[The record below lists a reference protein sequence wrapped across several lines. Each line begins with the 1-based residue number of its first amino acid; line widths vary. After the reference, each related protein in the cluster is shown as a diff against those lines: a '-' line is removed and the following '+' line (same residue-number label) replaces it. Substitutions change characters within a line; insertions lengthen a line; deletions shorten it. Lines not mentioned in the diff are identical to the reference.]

1 MNYPYPRFFLDVE
14 LAKKRLSQVWAPERE
29 AARDSV
35 PPPAARSAPV
45 RNEQR
50 KPPRY
55 QRTTQEVTRSCNAHR
70 HLTGNRGSSRRSE
83 RSSDDMTPFCFNLTL
98 VLIGTIAAA
107 HTDNPV
113 FWLLAGP
120 APLVAGF
127 MAIVFFRQGFGRHG
141 PRPIFGAPGRRKR
154 DDRKIALN
162 ISPTESCRMMQKSG

>member
-14 LAKKRLSQVWAPERE
+14 LAKKRLSQVWAPARE
-29 AARDSV
+29 AAHDSV
-35 PPPAARSAPV
+35 PPPAARSAPA

-50 KPPRY
+50 KPPTY
-55 QRTTQEVTRSCNAHR
+55 QRTTQEVTQSCNAHR
-70 HLTGNRGSSRRSE
+70 HLTGNQGSPTRSE

-120 APLVAGF
+120 RPVSRRIYGNRVLPAGIWL
-127 MAIVFFRQGFGRHG
+127 ARTTPNLWRI
-141 PRPIFGAPGRRKR
+141 RPPQAR
-154 DDRKIALN
+154 
-162 ISPTESCRMMQKSG
+162 

>member
-14 LAKKRLSQVWAPERE
+14 LAKKRLSQVWAPGRE
-29 AARDSV
+29 AARYSV
-35 PPPAARSAPV
+35 PPRAARSAPPGMNKEN
-45 RNEQR
+45 R
-50 KPPRY
+50 PR
-55 QRTTQEVTRSCNAHR
+55 TRERPKRLHSRAMR
-70 HLTGNRGSSRRSE
+70 IGHLTGNQGSPRRSE

-98 VLIGTIAAA
+98 VLIGTIAAV

-154 DDRKIALN
+154 DDRKIAPN
-162 ISPTESCRMMQKSG
+162 ISPTESCRMM